1 MMKTLNDIKKALDEL
16 GKEYENAEGH
26 KKERIRKSIIEEIG
40 NLGESGL
47 SKKKYKEILIE
58 DIYGYIIGM
67 VYADRDV
74 LEKFE
79 KRKNK
84 SVCLSGYLF
93 TCAKRK
99 YDRQYEKDM
108 KNIPIEQEND
118 DGESWSVLENEN
130 YADNSAEV
138 IYDEKEK
145 KEASIRSLASLL
157 ALMDHEGVFSGRK
170 DNEANREFVRLFYT
184 ECISYVCKK
193 EASKDIEIHNMVKNS
208 EAVLLNSIDNDFA
221 DHFEKRHCAS
231 VEDFEL
237 VPYKLNG
244 YFGIAQSPE
253 KELETP
259 FDAKVYITFYDK
271 FRNKKI
277 SSGRI
282 SQRKKDL
289 RPVVEDLFKKQKN
302 FP

>member
-1 MMKTLNDIKKALDEL
+1 M
-16 GKEYENAEGH
+16 
-26 KKERIRKSIIEEIG
+26 
-40 NLGESGL
+40 
-47 SKKKYKEILIE
+47 
-58 DIYGYIIGM
+58 
-67 VYADRDV
+67 
-74 LEKFE
+74 
-79 KRKNK
+79 
-84 SVCLSGYLF
+84 
-93 TCAKRK
+93 
-99 YDRQYEKDM
+99 
-108 KNIPIEQEND
+108 
-118 DGESWSVLENEN
+118 
-130 YADNSAEV
+130 
-138 IYDEKEK
+138 
-145 KEASIRSLASLL
+145 
-157 ALMDHEGVFSGRK
+157 
-170 DNEANREFVRLFYT
+170 
-184 ECISYVCKK
+184 CKK